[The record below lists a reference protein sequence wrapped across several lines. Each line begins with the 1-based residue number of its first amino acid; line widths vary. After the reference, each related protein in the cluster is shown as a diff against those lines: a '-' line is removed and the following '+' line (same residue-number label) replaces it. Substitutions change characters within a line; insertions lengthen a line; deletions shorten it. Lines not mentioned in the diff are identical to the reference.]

1 MAQNANQ
8 YQTMLEQRRSCIKTQ
23 LMLKTL
29 AVTISLGAFALVSCT
44 PQSTAETPAPEPSVE
59 ASATEAPSVAPS
71 PQTSSNRQTMNL
83 NQANTAASPTSN
95 LYVGMWVT
103 EGGYIRHELL
113 PNNRYDEARGDRE
126 SAYQGRYEITG
137 NRINY
142 WDDTG
147 FTANG
152 EFRDGVLY
160 HGGYIFY
167 RER

>member
-1 MAQNANQ
+1 MKKQ
-8 YQTMLEQRRSCIKTQ
+8 S
-23 LMLKTL
+23 MLKTL

-44 PQSTAETPAPEPSVE
+44 PQFTAEAPAPESSVE
-59 ASATEAPSVAPS
+59 ASATESPSVSPS
-71 PQTSSNRQTMNL
+71 PQTSSHRQTMSP
-83 NQANTAASPTSN
+83 NQANTAASQTSD
-95 LYVGMWVT
+95 LYIGMWVT
-103 EGGYIRHELL
+103 EDGYIRHELL

-137 NRINY
+137 NRIEY

-147 FTANG
+147 FTADG

-160 HGGYIFY
+160 HGGYVFY

>member
-1 MAQNANQ
+1 M
-8 YQTMLEQRRSCIKTQ
+8 KTQ
-23 LMLKTL
+23 SMRKTL
-29 AVTISLGAFALVSCT
+29 AVTLSLGAFVLISCT
-44 PQSTAETPAPEPSVE
+44 SQSTAEAPAPEPSVE
-59 ASATEAPSVAPS
+59 ASTTESPSISPS
-71 PQTSSNRQTMNL
+71 PQTFSNHQTMNP
-83 NQANTAASPTSN
+83 NQTNKEASQTSN
-95 LYVGMWVT
+95 FYIGMWVT
-103 EGGYIRHELL
+103 KDGYIRHELL

-147 FTANG
+147 FTADG

-160 HGGYIFY
+160 HGGYVFY

>member
-1 MAQNANQ
+1 M
-8 YQTMLEQRRSCIKTQ
+8 
-23 LMLKTL
+23 
-29 AVTISLGAFALVSCT
+29 SCT
-44 PQSTAETPAPEPSVE
+44 PQSTAEEPAPESSVE
-59 ASATEAPSVAPS
+59 ASATAAPSVAPS

-83 NQANTAASPTSN
+83 NQANTAASQTSN

-103 EGGYIRHELL
+103 EDGYIRHELL
-113 PNNRYDEARGDRE
+113 PNNRYDEARGNRE
-126 SAYQGRYEITG
+126 RAYQGCYEITG

-147 FTANG
+147 FTADG

-167 RER
+167 QER

>member
-1 MAQNANQ
+1 MK
-8 YQTMLEQRRSCIKTQ
+8 THMKTQ
-23 LMLKTL
+23 LQLKTL
-29 AVTISLGAFALVSCT
+29 ALMISLGAFALTSCT
-44 PQSTAETPAPEPSVE
+44 SQPIAEAPAPESSLE
-59 ASATEAPSVAPS
+59 TAAAESSSVAPS
-71 PQTSSNRQTMNL
+71 PQTSSDRQNMNPQ
-83 NQANTAASPTSN
+83 QANTEASQTSN

-103 EGGYIRHELL
+103 EDGYIRHELL

-147 FTANG
+147 FTADG

-167 RER
+167 RE

>member
-1 MAQNANQ
+1 
-8 YQTMLEQRRSCIKTQ
+8 
-23 LMLKTL
+23 MLKPL
-29 AVTISLGAFALVSCT
+29 AVTIGLGAFALVSCT
-44 PQSTAETPAPEPSVE
+44 PQSTAEAPAPEPSVE
-59 ASATEAPSVAPS
+59 ASATASSLVAPS

-103 EGGYIRHELL
+103 KDGYIRHELL

-147 FTANG
+147 FIADG

-160 HGGYIFY
+160 HGSHVFY

>member
-1 MAQNANQ
+1 M
-8 YQTMLEQRRSCIKTQ
+8 KTQ
-23 LMLKTL
+23 SMLKPLTVML
-29 AVTISLGAFALVSCT
+29 SLGAFALISCT
-44 PQSTAETPAPEPSVE
+44 SQFTAEAPAPESSVE
-59 ASATEAPSVAPS
+59 ASATESPSVAPS
-71 PQTSSNRQTMNL
+71 LQTSINRQTMNP
-83 NQANTAASPTSN
+83 NQANTEASQTSDR
-95 LYVGMWVT
+95 YIGMWVT
-103 EGGYIRHELL
+103 QDGYIRHELL

-147 FTANG
+147 FTADG

-160 HGGYIFY
+160 HGGYVFY

>member
-1 MAQNANQ
+1 MK
-8 YQTMLEQRRSCIKTQ
+8 TPSMIKTW
-23 LMLKTL
+23 
-29 AVTISLGAFALVSCT
+29 AVMISFGAFTLTSCT
-44 PQSTAETPAPEPSVE
+44 SQSPAEISAPKSSVE
-59 ASATEAPSVAPS
+59 ASTTESPSVALS
-71 PQTSSNRQTMNL
+71 PQTSNHRQTMNL
-83 NQANTAASPTSN
+83 NQANAEASPTSN
-95 LYVGMWVT
+95 AYLGMWVT
-103 EGGYIRHELL
+103 EDGYIRHELL

-137 NRINY
+137 HRINY

-147 FTANG
+147 FTADG